1 MKPSEKRALDAE
13 KRAQREAEQREKLLE
28 AKSRRQ
34 ERDVSSATRS
44 PATPSTEE
52 RMNANAAYR
61 KLPEEEIKVSGDG
74 YHREGFFSRHV
85 KLITFII
92 CLTLILTVI
101 GPWGIDRLVD
111 KGREEVFGKEVDSK
125 SYLSVNSVVLLA
137 DLGESLTWDHL
148 QNFHYVDYSYEK
160 DGVTTHIREYDIEG
174 TNLVLRVGG
183 TEVGKITEY
192 EIFGIVIFRDAD
204 LSLPQSPEY
213 VRLIEYSSGDYVDD
227 IRKEDISA
235 FLSQHQ

>member
-34 ERDVSSATRS
+34 ERDGS
-44 PATPSTEE
+44 PAAPSTEE
-52 RMNANAAYR
+52 RMNTNAAYK

-101 GPWGIDRLVD
+101 GPWGVDRLVD
-111 KGREEVFGKEVDSK
+111 KGREEVFGKEVDAK
-125 SYLSVNSVVLLA
+125 SYLSVNSVILLA

-183 TEVGKITEY
+183 TEEGTITEY
-192 EIFGIVIFRDAD
+192 GSPGTGIVLFRDYD
-204 LSLPQSPEY
+204 LSLPPSPEY
-213 VRLIEYSSGDYVDD
+213 VRLIDYSSGDYVDD

-235 FLSQHQ
+235 FLSQH